1 MRRCFLLLVDGLRP
15 DIAERLLEEGRLPH
29 LTAMVR
35 EGGGGITRAVT
46 SFPST
51 TTVSYLP
58 FLTGCTP
65 GRCNVPSIRW
75 LDRAAYGGKWWR
87 NRDAVRSYCGYQAGM
102 LDADIDPTVRTVFE
116 LVPESVAFFTMIT
129 RGLTPE
135 RDPARRARVYWAAI
149 GHYAFWH
156 QPSDDVVARH
166 LLRAVDHPWKFLF
179 AQFPAVDGYTHQSTP
194 EAPQVLRAL
203 ERVDRVV
210 GRLRD
215 RLAARGELEESLILV
230 VSDHG
235 ATEVHTHLDLPEW
248 FRNRG
253 VPTLSHP
260 IMWER
265 APRAAVMVA
274 GNGSAMVYA
283 RPTEPRTSRWPIE
296 RLRQPDAF
304 GSAQDLIDPLVADPA
319 VAFVAGESGGGA
331 IRVVSS
337 SGEAEIRSLGDAIAY
352 QPMTGDPLDVGGAR
366 TLAHREWL
374 EHTWNG
380 SFPDAPAQILDQF
393 RSPRTGDLL
402 VVGREGFDFRCRYEI
417 PVHKAGH
424 GSMHRAHMQIPLWSS
439 HPVPAQRLRS
449 ADLFPSMLAWLGV
462 PVPAGIDGELV
473 WHPQRG
479 RGRGRREALPASVV
493 AVALP

>member
-1 MRRCFLLLVDGLRP
+1 LVDGLRP
-15 DIAERLLEEGRLPH
+15 DVAEGLLEDGRLPH
-29 LTAMVR
+29 LTAMVQ
-35 EGGGGITRAVT
+35 GGGGGVTRAVS

-51 TTVSYLP
+51 TSVSYLP
-58 FLTGCTP
+58 FFTGCTP
-65 GRCNVPSIRW
+65 GRCNIPSIRW
-75 LDRAAYGGKWWR
+75 LDRATYGGKWWR
-87 NRDAVRSYCGYQAGM
+87 NRNAVRSYCGYQAGM
-102 LDADIDPTVRTVFE
+102 LDDDIDPSVRTVFE

-135 RDPARRARVYWAAI
+135 RDPGRRARVYWAAV
-149 GHYAFWH
+149 GHYAYWH

-166 LLRAVDHPWKFLF
+166 LLRAVDQPWKFCF

-194 EAPQVLRAL
+194 QAPTVLRAL
-203 ERVDRVV
+203 ERVDTVV

-215 RLAARGELEESLILV
+215 RLAVRGELEESLILV

-260 IMWER
+260 IMWQR

-283 RPTEPRTSRWPIE
+283 RPTEPRTNRWPLE
-296 RLRQPDAF
+296 RLRHPDAF
-304 GSAQDLIDPLVADPA
+304 GSDHDLIDPLVADPA
-319 VAFVAGESGGGA
+319 VAFVAGETGGGA

-337 SGEAEIRSLGDAIAY
+337 SGEAEIRWRDDAISY
-352 QPMTGDPLDVGGAR
+352 QPMTGDPLDIGAAR

-374 EHTWNG
+374 EQTWNG
-380 SFPDAPAQILDQF
+380 SFPDAPVQLVDQF
-393 RSPRTGDLL
+393 RSPRTGDLV
-402 VVGREGFDFRCRYEI
+402 VVGREGFDFRRRYEI
-417 PVHKAGH
+417 PLHKAGH

-439 HPVPAQRLRS
+439 HPLPAQRLRS
-449 ADLFPSMLAWLGV
+449 TDLFPSMLAWLGV
-462 PVPAGIDGELV
+462 EVPAEVDGELV
-473 WHPQRG
+473 WHPGQGPGHG
-479 RGRGRREALPASVV
+479 RGHREVSPVSVV
-493 AVALP
+493 AAARP